1 MTRGG
6 ALLDDDGLLSIKAFE
21 VVMKDQVKRFVQRQL
36 TNILAIGRCSDAEE
50 VQLSTMKAILHEQVK
65 ESTQRFCSL
74 VFQLLLNLQFASEVE
89 GLAFPCNCDC
99 NAPKMSANFA
109 GKVALSS

>member
-6 ALLDDDGLLSIKAFE
+6 ELLDDDGLLSIEAFQ

-65 ESTQRFCSL
+65 YSTQ
-74 VFQLLLNLQFASEVE
+74 QLLFCLKYQS
-89 GLAFPCNCDC
+89 
-99 NAPKMSANFA
+99 
-109 GKVALSS
+109 KVKCRHQ